1 MISSVAECGGKLAAS
16 LLVML
21 CCKEGMDSEVTLK
34 LCEYGIMTGDRLDD

>member
-1 MISSVAECGGKLAAS
+1 MVSSLVECSGKLAAS

-21 CCKEGMDSEVTLK
+21 CCKEEMESEVTLK